1 MIKTIFERIKMLA
14 SERGLSVSKLEKECG
29 LGNATVRGWAT
40 SDPSV
45 SKLKIV
51 ADFLG
56 VTIDELVKEE

>member
-1 MIKTIFERIKMLA
+1 MGI
-14 SERGLSVSKLEKECG
+14 SVSKLEKECG

-56 VTIDELVKEE
+56 VTIDDLVKEE

>member
-1 MIKTIFERIKMLA
+1 VIKTIFERIKRLA
-14 SERGLSVSKLEKECG
+14 AEMGISVSKLEKECG

-56 VTIDELVKEE
+56 VTIDDLVKEE